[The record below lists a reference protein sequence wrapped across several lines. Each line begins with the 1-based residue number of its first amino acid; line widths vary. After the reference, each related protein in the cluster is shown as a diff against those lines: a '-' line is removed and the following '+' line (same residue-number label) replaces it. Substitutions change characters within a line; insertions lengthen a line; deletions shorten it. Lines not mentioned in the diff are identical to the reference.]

1 MIRKIISSTNP
12 IIRQKAKPIK
22 VFDRKIKALGRD
34 LIDTLAVQED
44 PEGVGLAACQIA
56 KPVALFAFVDKDKKI
71 RLIANPKIIEI
82 KKGRQ
87 SKKEK
92 SILEGCLSIPDLYGE
107 LERAQSVT
115 IKYQNLEG
123 KEKKETFKG
132 FEARIIQHE
141 IDHLNGILF
150 TDRLLKEKKPLYQLE
165 GEKLEE
171 VRL

>member
-1 MIRKIISSTNP
+1 MIKKIIPSTNP

-34 LIDTLAVQED
+34 LIDTLAVQKD
-44 PEGVGLAACQIA
+44 PEGVGLAACQIG

-71 RLIANPKIIEI
+71 KLIANPKIIEI
-82 KKGRQ
+82 KNSRQ

-92 SILEGCLSIPDLYGE
+92 TILEGCLSVPDLYGE
-107 LERAQSVT
+107 LERAQSIT
-115 IKYQNLEG
+115 IKYQSLEG
-123 KEKKETFKG
+123 KEKEETFRG

-165 GEKLEE
+165 GEELEE